1 MKDLPRERRCPTPT
15 AEHLVPVPFHEAIY
29 PVEGSPV
36 AGEPIVGVVAT
47 KGLVEPADLV
57 LERPVPHIAH
67 ELPEIGHSAAKSRL
81 LRLSANLVVAFAI
94 ARAVVGKTQKRKRL
108 CALAL
113 HAGLPLRK
121 STKLN
126 QLGLDRFQSK
136 RELIQSLAQNRLN
149 SFSVFP
155 ELEAEYEGIDMPD
168 KISLATQERH

>member
-94 ARAVVGKTQKRKRL
+94 ARAVVGKPKNENVSVRL
-108 CALAL
+108 PCTRASRCANRPNLTSLVLLGSKASANL
-113 HAGLPLRK
+113 FSRLLR
-121 STKLN
+121 T
-126 QLGLDRFQSK
+126 
-136 RELIQSLAQNRLN
+136 
-149 SFSVFP
+149 V
-155 ELEAEYEGIDMPD
+155 
-168 KISLATQERH
+168 